1 MSQRSKPR
9 AVVIGSGPNGLSAAI
24 VLARAGLA
32 VSVLEAAPTLGGA
45 ARTAELTLPGF
56 HHDLGSSVYPLGSAS
71 PFFRSLPL
79 ADFGLRWVH
88 PTAPLAHPLSDGSAV
103 MLRNSV
109 AETADAL
116 GTDGPAWRRLFE
128 PLVDRWQDLLS
139 DLLGP
144 VLHLPHSP
152 VLLARFGAYAAL
164 PATLLARTLFHT
176 EPAHA
181 LFCGLAAH
189 SVRPLDSPLSAAFG
203 LLLGAA
209 GQTGPDRGGWPVAAG
224 GAQSITD
231 ALARYL
237 KSLGGNLRTEAHVAQ
252 IRRLP
257 DDELHITGPTVD
269 QTADLVLADL
279 SPGALVRIAG
289 ADMQSG
295 NRRLLQRFQHGP
307 GSFKV
312 DWALSAPI
320 PWTAGDCAK
329 AATVHVGGTSAEMAA
344 SERAPWN
351 GHVSPQPFVLLTQ
364 PSLCDPTRAPAGRH
378 TAWAYCHV
386 PNAWPGSALSAIE
399 AQIERFAPGFKD
411 VILARRS
418 WTCQGLQ
425 SLNPNL
431 VGGDLSGGAMTALQ
445 MVMRPTP
452 RLYQTSIPGLY
463 LCSSSTPPGGGVH
476 GMCGMHAAKQ
486 ALSDLHL
493 PPS

>member
-1 MSQRSKPR
+1 MSQPPKSR

-32 VSVLEAAPTLGGA
+32 VSVLETSSTPGGG
-45 ARTAELTLPGF
+45 ARTAQLTLPGF

-88 PTAPLAHPLSDGSAV
+88 PAAPLAHPLRDGAAA
-103 MLRNSV
+103 MLHNSV
-109 AETADAL
+109 ARTADGL
-116 GTDGPAWRRLFE
+116 GADGPAWRQLFD
-128 PLVDRWQDLLS
+128 PLVSRWEDLLP

-144 VLHLPHSP
+144 VLHLPHRP
-152 VLLARFGAYAAL
+152 VLLARFGVHAAL
-164 PATLLARTLFHT
+164 PATLLARTLFT
-176 EPAHA
+176 AEPARA
-181 LFCGLAAH
+181 LFSGLAAH
-189 SVRPLDSPLSAAFG
+189 SVRPIDSPLTAAFG

-209 GQTGPDRGGWPVAAG
+209 AQTGPDRGGWPVAQG

-231 ALARYL
+231 ALSRYL
-237 KSLGGNLRTEAHVAQ
+237 ESLGGNVRTGAHVAR

-257 DDELHITGPTVD
+257 DNQLHISGPTVD
-269 QTADLVLADL
+269 ETADLVLADL
-279 SPGALVRIAG
+279 SPRALVQIAG
-289 ADMQSG
+289 ADMQAG
-295 NRRLLQRFQHGP
+295 NRRLLQRFHHGP

-320 PWTAGDCAK
+320 PWTAPDCK
-329 AATVHVGGTSAEMAA
+329 EAATVHVGGTSAQIAA
-344 SERAPWN
+344 SERAPWH

-364 PSLCDPTRAPAGRH
+364 PSLSDPTRAPAGQH
-378 TAWAYCHV
+378 TAWGYCHV
-386 PNAWPGSALSAIE
+386 PNAWPGNALSAIE
-399 AQIERFAPGFKD
+399 AQIERFAPGFKE
-411 VILARRS
+411 VILARHS
-418 WTCQGLQ
+418 WTCQDLE

-445 MVMRPTP
+445 MVLRPTP

-476 GMCGMHAAKQ
+476 GMCGMHAANQ
-486 ALSDLHL
+486 ALSDLNL
-493 PPS
+493 S